1 MIAHIASQVIALG
14 LIALCI
20 AIIIDTINEA
30 N

>member
-14 LIALCI
+14 LIALC
-20 AIIIDTINEA
+20 ATIIINTIKEA

>member
-20 AIIIDTINEA
+20 AIIINTIEGA